1 MQAFSL
7 PARSLA
13 LLIDDEFNAP
23 TLDLPPLVGMGL
35 QLGHPAHESR
45 IIAPIDRACAAKTMT
60 GRSRRFLSLK
70 RIKMKIFEK

>member
-35 QLGHPAHESR
+35 QLGRPAHESR
-45 IIAPIDRACAAKTMT
+45 IVAPIDRAFAAKTMA
-60 GRSRRFLSLK
+60 GARRRFLFLRASNENL
-70 RIKMKIFEK
+70 